1 MHWLAPEKFHFVL
14 MTPFE
19 ISMFWPLLAKNL
31 KIGFFLKKIIQVNF
45 QTLRCCNLKQK
56 IRKIPWF
63 FMWLEKPYFRA
74 ILGLL
79 GSTKRF
85 FSKKSGC
92 ATFSLFPSS
101 DSKKTSVQTDK
112 HAKGISW
119 NLQVVGSKRILV
131 IRIFSLTINIK
142 FLPTFW
148 LRKKFVDLT
157 YSTKSFEVY
166 KKISECFYPWTLD
179 LTLNIHKTFTRYPGH
194 LLNILGTSNFCLVS
208 VRRKLT
214 IGPIGHIEHI

>member
-1 MHWLAPEKFHFVL
+1 
-14 MTPFE
+14 
-19 ISMFWPLLAKNL
+19 
-31 KIGFFLKKIIQVNF
+31 
-45 QTLRCCNLKQK
+45 
-56 IRKIPWF
+56 
-63 FMWLEKPYFRA
+63 MWLEKPYFRA

-112 HAKGISW
+112 QTNMQREFHGTFRW
-119 NLQVVGSKRILV
+119 LGSKRILV

-157 YSTKSFEVY
+157 YWTKSFEVY